1 MQYFVVFCHF
11 VFVSLNPHARR
22 CIIRSP
28 HPDPTGRKAR
38 GSQLTSRIIA

>member
-11 VFVSLNPHARR
+11 VFVTLYPHAWR

-28 HPDPTGRKAR
+28 HSDPTGRKAR
-38 GSQLTSRIIA
+38 GSQQTSRIIA